1 VHEVPGPVAILREG
15 HHLVVSITAALDDT
29 QMVRFRRE
37 LSEAIGDH
45 RARGVLIDVAA
56 LDVLDSF
63 GSLTI
68 RELVETVRL
77 RGASAVIV
85 GVPPQVAWSMV
96 RLGID
101 TGAMVT
107 ALDLEDGLQLV
118 DDTVR
123 SEERKS

>member
-1 VHEVPGPVAILREG
+1 
-15 HHLVVSITAALDDT
+15 LDDT

-63 GSLTI
+63 GSRTI
-68 RELVETVRL
+68 RDLAETARL

-85 GVPPQVAWSMV
+85 GVPPQVAWAMV

-101 TGAMVT
+101 TGPMVT

-118 DDTVR
+118 DDPLS
-123 SEERKS
+123 SEEQKP

>member
-1 VHEVPGPVAILREG
+1 
-15 HHLVVSITAALDDT
+15 
-29 QMVRFRRE
+29 
-37 LSEAIGDH
+37 
-45 RARGVLIDVAA
+45 
-56 LDVLDSF
+56 
-63 GSLTI
+63 
-68 RELVETVRL
+68 
-77 RGASAVIV
+77 
-85 GVPPQVAWSMV
+85 MV